1 MLTELYPTFK
11 KNNIA
16 VVFSITDNYVPIFGT
31 CLQSLINNSSPRNN
45 YDIYVFSENISENNQ
60 MRLKLMCSQKNFSL
74 RFIDIKPY
82 LSKYPRSDFYLSEH
96 ITIAAY
102 YRFFI
107 PSVFKNFDKIIYSD
121 SDVIYENDVALL
133 YKQTI
138 GECIIGAA
146 LSGWQYAMNDKFKHY
161 ALDIL
166 KMTDASKYIQDGI
179 LLCNIKRMIA
189 YDFTNKCIKALKRIK
204 TPKTWDQC
212 IINSVC
218 NGQIYFLDQKWNV
231 EWHYPFCHPNYEQKV
246 SQRIYDDYLEAR
258 AKPNIVHYASAI
270 KPWNAPERDLASNFW
285 KYARV
290 SPFYEEILEILLA
303 SKMPKDPDLK
313 QIKEIANLGKL
324 KINYLRYKLLSFL
337 TIGKKRRKYCEKKKS
352 TKTRIKNIKKFLRT
366 L

>member
-1 MLTELYPTFK
+1 M
-11 KNNIA
+11 
-16 VVFSITDNYVPIFGT
+16 
-31 CLQSLINNSSPRNN
+31 
-45 YDIYVFSENISENNQ
+45 
-60 MRLKLMCSQKNFSL
+60 
-74 RFIDIKPY
+74 
-82 LSKYPRSDFYLSEH
+82 
-96 ITIAAY
+96 
-102 YRFFI
+102 
-107 PSVFKNFDKIIYSD
+107 
-121 SDVIYENDVALL
+121 
-133 YKQTI
+133 
-138 GECIIGAA
+138 
-146 LSGWQYAMNDKFKHY
+146 
-161 ALDIL
+161 
-166 KMTDASKYIQDGI
+166 
-179 LLCNIKRMIA
+179 
-189 YDFTNKCIKALKRIK
+189 
-204 TPKTWDQC
+204 
-212 IINSVC
+212 
-218 NGQIYFLDQKWNV
+218 